1 MDHDRARDLFTQYH
15 EEDLSDAELAELE
28 EHLAECD
35 ECREEWETYRK
46 TIDGVS
52 GLFELAAPEDF
63 TRSVEQKI
71 RKRSRGRFFGD
82 QRPKSMQFAVVS
94 FILILLFILAYL
106 VMTAATEIIIL
117 DESQDKETSQEAT
130 APEKGEAGK

>member
-1 MDHDRARDLFTQYH
+1 MTMDHDRARDLFTQYH

-71 RKRSRGRFFGD
+71 RKRSRGRFCSEPLYTAICRLHGRSRQGGQGANLKCAEIFL
-82 QRPKSMQFAVVS
+82 S
-94 FILILLFILAYL
+94 F
-106 VMTAATEIIIL
+106 
-117 DESQDKETSQEAT
+117 SSWQ
-130 APEKGEAGK
+130 